1 MLASL
6 LLLALQ
12 DVAGKQLALG
22 IDHVDELDADL
33 EALLGP
39 GLAMGD
45 LATQQQAMGAWHQH
59 HLYLHLGT
67 RCKRPWLDAL
77 QTAFGHH
84 HCLRLAYLAQQGM
97 GDHGAEHVQALVLY
111 PQKRC
116 EGAVLVAELAQ
127 QVLGL
132 EVGQVQLAEQI
143 EQWGIILQHIWI
155 KGLGRAQWADL
166 KCDPIRNA
174 VVFAAIFF
182 V

>member
-12 DVAGKQLALG
+12 NVAGKQLALG
-22 IDHVDELDADL
+22 IDHVDEFDADL
-33 EALLGP
+33 EAALGP

-45 LATQQQAMGAWHQH
+45 LAAQQQAVGARHQH

-67 RCKRPWLDAL
+67 LCKGLWLDAL
-77 QTAFGHH
+77 QATFGHH
-84 HCLRLAYLAQQGM
+84 DCLRLAYLAQQGM

-116 EGAVLVAELAQ
+116 KGAVLVAELAQ

-143 EQWGIILQHIWI
+143 EQRGIILQHIWI
-155 KGLGRAQWADL
+155 QGFGRAQWADL
-166 KCDPIRNA
+166 KCDPIGDA